1 MESLHL
7 HPKSVS
13 GACAAPRAPTPT
25 RDGPPPTGLRLNYRA
40 SPTTRSLTARL
51 ANPAPFLLQ

>member
-13 GACAAPRAPTPT
+13 GACAPSQTQPPT

-40 SPTTRSLTARL
+40 SPTTRSPTASQ